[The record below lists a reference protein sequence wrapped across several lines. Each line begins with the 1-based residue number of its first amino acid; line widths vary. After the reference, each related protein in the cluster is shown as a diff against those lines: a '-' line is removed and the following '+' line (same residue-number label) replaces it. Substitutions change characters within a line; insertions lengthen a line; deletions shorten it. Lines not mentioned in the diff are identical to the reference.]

1 MEDSTTATVET
12 TSEELINKSSRSN
25 WVEKHAELI
34 TKLEAEY
41 QQPQGVQ
48 DETLARRYYSFNSAG
63 LNLLVPKDATSEVL
77 EDSYVHTIPLAPKWL
92 VGACNVRGD
101 ILPII
106 DLNQILN
113 KQKTELITKQNI
125 ILMIGSA
132 EKAIGI
138 LLSKLP
144 KAIQFKKDEQATKFI
159 KSPKILKPFISIA
172 YKNNHNYWLCV
183 DFLALISSFKSK

>member
-1 MEDSTTATVET
+1 MEDTTTVAVGT
-12 TSEELINKSSRSN
+12 TSDELSNKSSRSN

-41 QQPQGVQ
+41 QQPQGAK
-48 DETLARRYYSFNSAG
+48 DESLARRYYSFNSAG
-63 LNLLVPKDATSEVL
+63 LNLLVSKDAMSEVL
-77 EDSYVHTIPLAPKWL
+77 EDSYVHSIPLSPKWL
-92 VGACNVRGD
+92 IGACNVRGD

-113 KQKTELITKQNI
+113 NQKTEITAKQNI

-138 LLSKLP
+138 ILNKIP
-144 KAIQFKKDEQATKFI
+144 KAIQFKKEEQSEKII
-159 KSPKILKPFISIA
+159 KTPELLKPFVSIA
-172 YKNNHNYWLCV
+172 YKKNHNQWLCV
-183 DFLALISSFKSK
+183 DFLALINSFKSK